1 MINNTK
7 VDIKRIYDISNKV
20 VIELSRVMTLRK
32 HLKVIKVRRYK
43 VIGRWL
49 KNKWWGCYTIYSLWR
64 ETKYK
69 NYHHDWSNEHT
80 EEEGD
85 ARGKKKK

>member
-43 VIGRWL
+43 VIGR
-49 KNKWWGCYTIYSLWR
+49 
-64 ETKYK
+64 
-69 NYHHDWSNEHT
+69 
-80 EEEGD
+80 
-85 ARGKKKK
+85 